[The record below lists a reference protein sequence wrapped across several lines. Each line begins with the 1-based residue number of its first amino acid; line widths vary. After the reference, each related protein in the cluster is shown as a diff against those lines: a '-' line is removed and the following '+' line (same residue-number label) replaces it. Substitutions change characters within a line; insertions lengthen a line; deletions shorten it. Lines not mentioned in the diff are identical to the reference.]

1 VRSAHS
7 RDGLE
12 AFGNPFVL
20 AAGAAA
26 FGRNPTI
33 SPRALAKPSIIRDRT
48 TAGAVPEPIACNAS
62 KKDDI
67 S

>member
-20 AAGAAA
+20 AAGSTIL
-26 FGRNPTI
+26 GREPTL
-33 SPRALAKPSIIRDRT
+33 SPRALAKPRIRWGRT
-48 TAGAVPEPIACNAS
+48 QLGGLVMSIACGAS
-62 KKDDI
+62 KKVDI
-67 S
+67 T